1 MANDSNGRLLS
12 VAGFDRVFAGPTPA
26 VPELLT
32 FDVLPQWQWDFLR
45 AQGIDYVV
53 VDRRVASTDALTGYF
68 YPRASEADD
77 PPISNWQNVRQKY
90 EGLPNSGRIF
100 DSGDIVVYDIR
111 RPLERGEPP
120 ADA

>member
-1 MANDSNGRLLS
+1 MS
-12 VAGFDRVFAGPTPA
+12 
-26 VPELLT
+26 
-32 FDVLPQWQWDFLR
+32 R
-45 AQGIDYVV
+45 API
-53 VDRRVASTDALTGYF
+53 ALTGYF

-111 RPLERGEPP
+111 RAARAGGAPSRCLNTGFKLGSASTVGLR
-120 ADA
+120 AQ